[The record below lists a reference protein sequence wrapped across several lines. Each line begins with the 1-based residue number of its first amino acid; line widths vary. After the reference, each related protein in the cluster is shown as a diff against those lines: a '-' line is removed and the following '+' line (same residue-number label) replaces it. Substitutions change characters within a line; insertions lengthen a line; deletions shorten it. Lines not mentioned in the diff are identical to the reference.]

1 MKITIYVNGETTF
14 PVEDYEIIA
23 KLKLSLMSFGIKESE
38 ITLEKEN
45 D

>member
-1 MKITIYVNGETTF
+1 MKLKITINGDPTF

-23 KLKLSLMSFGIKESE
+23 SITLSLMNFGIKANE
-38 ITLEKEN
+38 IAVEKE